1 MTTPTVT
8 EIRRNGYPVGEHAAV
23 DGRAPGWRV
32 GLVSVRPQT
41 QDTPR
46 HLALDPSRK
55 AMT

>member
-23 DGRAPGWRV
+23 DGRTPGWRV